1 MKQQGGLDVLVSSS
15 KFEQANRYATLML
28 VDAMSCYAIR
38 YIRYENAS
46 SPSLALFLCTR
57 SRTWAFPSKRTPR
70 NRFFS
75 PQHTFPT
82 LLIRSRLQLPIWNR
96 TLARPLSRRSHTP
109 NQRRRTRRHTRRTPP
124 LTGKVTRILNTLSHL
139 PPALTRLS
147 IPPLIFRLFTTHIP
161 RRRILTPR
169 MLKVFLS
176 ASFDGTFVVRVK
188 TNSTACISAD
198 ALAILGVRACAGGC
212 AVFEE
217 EVEEFV
223 FDGEMGGLA
232 ELLEGG

>member
-1 MKQQGGLDVLVSSS
+1 
-15 KFEQANRYATLML
+15 
-28 VDAMSCYAIR
+28 
-38 YIRYENAS
+38 
-46 SPSLALFLCTR
+46 
-57 SRTWAFPSKRTPR
+57 
-70 NRFFS
+70 
-75 PQHTFPT
+75 
-82 LLIRSRLQLPIWNR
+82 
-96 TLARPLSRRSHTP
+96 
-109 NQRRRTRRHTRRTPP
+109 
-124 LTGKVTRILNTLSHL
+124 
-139 PPALTRLS
+139 
-147 IPPLIFRLFTTHIP
+147 
-161 RRRILTPR
+161 

-198 ALAILGVRACAGGC
+198 ALAVLGVGACAGGC